1 LTVKLGSGMNRL
13 AGKVALVTGAGR
25 GYGRAIAMAY
35 AKEGAKVIAADIE
48 RGDLQDLIR
57 VITSEGRDVFPII
70 VDLSKPTD
78 IRRMKDEVIS
88 KYGCLNILVN
98 NAAVSPWKTLD
109 ETTVEDWDHT
119 LDVNL
124 RAYFVTCK
132 FFHGKMAEG
141 GGGSIINVSSMSGE
155 EGTIGEIAYSPS
167 KYGVEGLTQC
177 LALEL
182 KKENIAVNSI
192 VPLTSDTSSWPG
204 KPMKYTSMSSREA
217 STVRSQFADCD
228 SLVEAFSEAWTF
240 LGLQDG
246 SKVTGQRFL
255 SMSLAHALKEQGWE
269 ISANWRGK
277 LTRAVYSPY
286 DFPKSLRFLH
296 RTANGIVEEHQTFD
310 LPS

>member
-1 LTVKLGSGMNRL
+1 MSRL
-13 AGKVALVTGAGR
+13 EGKVALVTGAGR
-25 GYGRAIAMAY
+25 GYGRAVAMVY
-35 AKEGAKVIAADIE
+35 AREGAKVIAADIE
-48 RGDLQDLIR
+48 RDDLQDLAR
-57 VITSEGRDVFPII
+57 LMASNRGDVFTMV
-70 VDLSKPTD
+70 VDLSKPSE
-78 IRRMKDEVIS
+78 IQRMKDEAMS
-88 KYGCLNILVN
+88 KYGRLDILVN

-109 ETTVEDWDHT
+109 ETTVEDWDYT

-124 RAYFVTCK
+124 RAYFLTSK
-132 FFHGKMAEG
+132 FFHAKMNEG

-192 VPLTSDTSSWPG
+192 VPITSDPASWPG
-204 KPMKYTSMSSREA
+204 KPLKYTSMNSKEVSA
-217 STVRSQFADCD
+217 VRNQFVDYK
-228 SLVEAFSEAWTF
+228 SLAEAFSEAWVF

-246 SKVTGQRFL
+246 SGVTGQRFF
-255 SMSLAHALKEQGWE
+255 SMNLTRVLKEDGWGT
-269 ISANWRGK
+269 SVKWRGK

-296 RTANGIVEEHQTFD
+296 RTVNGIVEEHQAFD
-310 LPS
+310 LPN